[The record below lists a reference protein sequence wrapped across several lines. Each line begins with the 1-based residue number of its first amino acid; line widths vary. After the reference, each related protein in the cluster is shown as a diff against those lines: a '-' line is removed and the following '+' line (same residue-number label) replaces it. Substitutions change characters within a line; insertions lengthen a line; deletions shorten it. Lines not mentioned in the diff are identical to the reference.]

1 MTPSSFPM
9 PALRDSLGKM
19 LLLAGGLIG
28 AALVLG
34 MLPVTARLHDMPAG
48 HPADAL
54 GLVAL
59 GAIACA
65 VGVPRQ
71 VVAFAAGYGWGL
83 IPAILLALAAQ
94 LVGCATDLFWARVVG
109 RDFTRRWLGGRL
121 ARLDG
126 VLSRRPFAAT
136 LALRLLPV
144 GNNLVLNLLAGLSSL
159 PAAAFL
165 AASAIGYLPQTVI
178 FVLMGRGSQLGHT
191 TELAISVALL
201 VASTLCALLIF
212 RTGVLTDSAPAD
224 GAAGSS
230 ALSSGPQTRSPDATM
245 RPE

>member
-1 MTPSSFPM
+1 MTSSSFAA
-9 PALRDSLGKM
+9 PAVRSGLGKM

-34 MLPVTARLHDMPAG
+34 TLPVTATLHEMPSG

-71 VVAFAAGYGWGL
+71 AVAFVAGYGWGPV
-83 IPAILLALAAQ
+83 PAIVLALAAQ
-94 LVGCATDLFWARVVG
+94 MMGCVTNLFWARAVG
-109 RDFTRRWLGGRL
+109 RDFTRRRIGGRL
-121 ARLDG
+121 ARLDSA
-126 VLSRRPFAAT
+126 LSSRPFAAT

-144 GNNLVLNLLAGLSSL
+144 GNNLALNLLAGLSSL
-159 PAAAFL
+159 PASAFL

-191 TELAISVALL
+191 TEIAISIALL
-201 VASTLCALLIF
+201 VASTLCALLMF
-212 RTGVLTDSAPAD
+212 RTGVLTDPSQAG

-230 ALSSGPQTRSPDATM
+230 AGPEVSQARVPDATA
-245 RPE
+245 RSE

>member
-1 MTPSSFPM
+1 MSPITASLHHIPS
-9 PALRDSLGKM
+9 
-19 LLLAGGLIG
+19 
-28 AALVLG
+28 
-34 MLPVTARLHDMPAG
+34 G

-71 VVAFAAGYGWGL
+71 VVAFVAGYGWGL
-83 IPAILLALAAQ
+83 LPGIVLALAAQ
-94 LVGCATDLFWARVVG
+94 MVGCAANLFWARAVG
-109 RDFTRRWLGGRL
+109 RDFTRRWVGGRL

-126 VLSRRPFAAT
+126 MLSRRPFAAT

-159 PAAAFL
+159 PASAFL

-178 FVLMGRGSQLGHT
+178 FVLMGRGSQLGHA
-191 TELAISVALL
+191 TELAISIALL

-212 RTGVLTDSAPAD
+212 RTGMLTDPSRAD
-224 GAAGSS
+224 GTAGLSAMPEVSQAYVPEAA
-230 ALSSGPQTRSPDATM
+230 A